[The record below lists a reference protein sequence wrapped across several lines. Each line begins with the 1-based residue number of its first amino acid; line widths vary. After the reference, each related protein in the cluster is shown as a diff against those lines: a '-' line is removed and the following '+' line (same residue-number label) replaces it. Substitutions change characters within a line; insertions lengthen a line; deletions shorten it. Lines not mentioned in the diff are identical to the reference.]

1 MSSPGRGDGGQN
13 VPEING
19 SRVAEI
25 LQQLVRIPSVNPA
38 FPGGTGEAELGRYV
52 EKFLHRLNLPA
63 ERQAVAEGRFNVLG
77 RLPGVSR
84 RKLLLEAHMD
94 TVQTIGMTIPP
105 FDGTIADGKLYGR
118 GACDTKASLAAMLA
132 AIEALALAG
141 VTPEVTIELAA
152 VVDEETTYIGVS
164 ALAGRIQPNAA
175 DYIGAVVGEPTGLAV
190 ISAHK
195 GCCRFYVD
203 VYGIA
208 CHSSNPAQGL
218 NAIDRMSKVLAF
230 LSELHEQ
237 RYPRRVHP
245 LTGPPTV
252 CVTGIQGGIAPNT
265 VPAHCR
271 ITVDRRTV
279 PGEEPLVV
287 HEEMKRQ
294 LEELASAEG
303 LELTV
308 SEPFVIDYAMET
320 NRNEP
325 IVGYLLKAAQTYEPQ
340 ASVRG
345 AAYCSDASK
354 LARAAVPSVVFG
366 PGHISEAHTQDEWIE
381 LSQVEQAACALRDLI
396 LSMKSI
402 PRKMVINR
410 KADSN

>member
-1 MSSPGRGDGGQN
+1 MSSPGRGYDGRI
-13 VPEING
+13 VPDING

-52 EKFLHRLNLPA
+52 EEFLYRLNLPA
-63 ERQAVAEGRFNVLG
+63 ERQVVAGGRFNVLG
-77 RLPGVSR
+77 TLSGRSQ

-105 FDGTIADGKLYGR
+105 FDGRIEGGRLYGR

-141 VTPEVTIELAA
+141 IRPEVTTELAA

-164 ALAGRIQPNAA
+164 ALAERIKPNAA
-175 DYIGAVVGEPTGLAV
+175 DYMGAVVGEPTGLAV

-203 VYGIA
+203 VYGVA
-208 CHSSNPAQGL
+208 CHSSNPAQGV
-218 NAIDRMSKVLAF
+218 NAINQMNKVLTF
-230 LSELHEQ
+230 LSELHES
-237 RYPRRVHP
+237 RYPQRAHP

-265 VPAHCR
+265 VPADCR

-287 HEEMKRQ
+287 YEEMKHQ

-320 NRNEP
+320 DRNEP
-325 IVGYLLKAAQTYEPQ
+325 IVRYLLAATQTYEPQ
-340 ASVRG
+340 ASVQG

-354 LARAAVPSVVFG
+354 LVRVAVPSVVFG

-396 LSMKSI
+396 LS
-402 PRKMVINR
+402 V
-410 KADSN
+410 KAI

>member
-1 MSSPGRGDGGQN
+1 MSSPGRGYDGRI
-13 VPEING
+13 VPDING

-52 EKFLHRLNLPA
+52 EEFLYRLNLPA
-63 ERQAVAEGRFNVLG
+63 ERQVVAGGRFNVLG
-77 RLPGVSR
+77 TLPGRSQ

-105 FDGTIADGKLYGR
+105 FDGRIEGGRLYGR

-141 VTPEVTIELAA
+141 IRPEVTTELAA

-164 ALAGRIQPNAA
+164 ALAERIKPNAA

-195 GCCRFYVD
+195 GCCCFYVD
-203 VYGIA
+203 VYGVA
-208 CHSSNPAQGL
+208 CHSSNPAQGV
-218 NAIDRMSKVLAF
+218 NAINQMNKVLTF
-230 LSELHEQ
+230 LSELHES
-237 RYPRRVHP
+237 RYPQRAHP

-265 VPAHCR
+265 VPADCR

-287 HEEMKRQ
+287 YEEMKHQ

-303 LELTV
+303 VAVTV

-320 NRNEP
+320 DRNEP
-325 IVGYLLKAAQTYEPQ
+325 IVRYLLAATQTYEPQ
-340 ASVRG
+340 ASVQG

-354 LARAAVPSVVFG
+354 LVRVAVPSVVFG

-396 LSMKSI
+396 LS
-402 PRKMVINR
+402 V
-410 KADSN
+410 KAI

>member
-1 MSSPGRGDGGQN
+1 MSSLGKGDSGQI
-13 VPEING
+13 VPDISR

-38 FPGGTGEAELGRYV
+38 FPGGTGEAELGCYV
-52 EKFLHRLNLPA
+52 EEFLHRLHLPV
-63 ERQAVAEGRFNVLG
+63 ERQLVAEGRFNVLG
-77 RLPGVSR
+77 TLPGRSQH
-84 RKLLLEAHMD
+84 KLLLEAHMD

-105 FDGTIADGKLYGR
+105 FDGMIEGGKLYGR

-132 AIEALALAG
+132 AIEVLALAG
-141 VTPEVTIELAA
+141 IRPDVTIELAA

-164 ALAGRIQPNAA
+164 ALGERIQPNAA
-175 DYIGAVVGEPTGLAV
+175 EYIGAVVGEPTGLDI

-203 VYGIA
+203 VNGVA
-208 CHSSNPAQGL
+208 CHSSNPAQGV
-218 NAIDRMSKVLAF
+218 NAIDQTSKVLSL
-230 LSELHEQ
+230 LSELHER
-237 RYPRRVHP
+237 RYPKSAHP

-279 PGEEPLVV
+279 PGEEPFGVY
-287 HEEMKRQ
+287 EEMKRDLEQ
-294 LEELASAEG
+294 LADAEG

-320 NRNEP
+320 DQNEP
-325 IVGYLLKAAQTYEPQ
+325 IVRYLLTATQTYEPQ
-340 ASVRG
+340 ASIQG
-345 AAYCSDASK
+345 APYCSDASK
-354 LARAAVPSVVFG
+354 LVRVAVPSVVFG

-396 LSMKSI
+396 LNVKTI
-402 PRKMVINR
+402 
-410 KADSN
+410 

>member
-1 MSSPGRGDGGQN
+1 MSGPVKGDSGRSMPDISGN
-13 VPEING
+13 
-19 SRVAEI
+19 RVAEI

-38 FPGGTGEAELGRYV
+38 FPGGTGEAELGRCV
-52 EKFLHRLNLPA
+52 EEFLLRLNLPA
-63 ERQAVAEGRFNVLG
+63 ERQVVAEGRFNVLG
-77 RLPGVSR
+77 TLPGLSR

-105 FDGTIADGKLYGR
+105 FDGRIEDGRLYGR

-132 AIEALALAG
+132 AIEAIALAG
-141 VTPEVTIELAA
+141 IRPEVTVELAA
-152 VVDEETTYIGVS
+152 VVDEETTYMGVS
-164 ALAGRIQPNAA
+164 ALAEQIQPNAS

-203 VYGIA
+203 VNGVA
-208 CHSSNPAQGL
+208 CHSSNPAQGV
-218 NAIDRMSKVLAF
+218 NAIDQASRVLSF
-230 LSELHEQ
+230 LSELHDQ
-237 RYPRRVHP
+237 RYPQRSHL

-252 CVTGIQGGIAPNT
+252 CVTGIQGGVAPNT
-265 VPAHCR
+265 VPAQCR

-287 HEEMKRQ
+287 YEEMKRQ
-294 LEELASAEG
+294 LEELAGAEG

-308 SEPFVIDYAMET
+308 SDPFVVDYAMET
-320 NRNEP
+320 NRDEP
-325 IVGYLLKAAQTYEPQ
+325 IVRYLLTAAQTYEPQ
-340 ASVRG
+340 ASIQG

-354 LARAAVPSVVFG
+354 LVRAAVPSVVFG

-396 LSMKSI
+396 LN
-402 PRKMVINR
+402 V
-410 KADSN
+410 KAIS

>member
-1 MSSPGRGDGGQN
+1 MSSVGKGDSGPM
-13 VPEING
+13 VPDINRN
-19 SRVAEI
+19 RVAEI
-25 LQQLVRIPSVNPA
+25 LQQLVRIPSINPA

-52 EKFLHRLNLPA
+52 EEFLLRLNLPA
-63 ERQAVAEGRFNVLG
+63 ERQVVAEGRFNVLG
-77 RLPGVSR
+77 TLPGRSQ

-105 FDGTIADGKLYGR
+105 FDGTIEDGKLYGR

-132 AIEALALAG
+132 AIEVLALAG
-141 VTPEVTIELAA
+141 IRPEVTIELTA

-164 ALAGRIQPNAA
+164 AIAERIQPNAA
-175 DYIGAVVGEPTGLAV
+175 DYIGAVVGEPTGLDI

-203 VYGIA
+203 VNGIA
-208 CHSSNPAQGL
+208 CHSSNPAQGV
-218 NAIDRMSKVLAF
+218 NAIDQTSKVLSF
-230 LSELHEQ
+230 VNELHER
-237 RYPRRVHP
+237 RYPQRAHP

-252 CVTGIQGGIAPNT
+252 CVTGIQGGVAPNT

-287 HEEMKRQ
+287 YEEMKRE

-320 NRNEP
+320 DQKEL
-325 IVGYLLKAAQTYEPQ
+325 IVRYLLTATQMYEPQ
-340 ASVRG
+340 ASIRG

-354 LARAAVPSVVFG
+354 LVRVAVPSVVFG

-396 LSMKSI
+396 LNVKTS
-402 PRKMVINR
+402 
-410 KADSN
+410 

>member
-1 MSSPGRGDGGQN
+1 MSSPGKGYDGRF
-13 VPEING
+13 VPDING

-52 EKFLHRLNLPA
+52 EGFLGRLNLLA
-63 ERQAVAEGRFNVLG
+63 ERQVVAEGRFNVLG
-77 RLPGVSR
+77 TLPGHSR

-105 FDGTIADGKLYGR
+105 FDGRIEGGKLYGR

-132 AIEALALAG
+132 AIEALALADIR
-141 VTPEVTIELAA
+141 PEVTTELAA
-152 VVDEETTYIGVS
+152 VVDEETTYTGVS
-164 ALAGRIQPNAA
+164 ALAERIKPNAA
-175 DYIGAVVGEPTGLAV
+175 DYVGAVVGEPTGLAV
-190 ISAHK
+190 IAAHK

-203 VYGIA
+203 VYGVA
-208 CHSSNPAQGL
+208 CHSSNPAQGV
-218 NAIDRMSKVLAF
+218 NAINQMNKVLTF

-237 RYPRRVHP
+237 RYPQRAHP

-265 VPAHCR
+265 VPADCR

-287 HEEMKRQ
+287 YEEMKRQ
-294 LEELASAEG
+294 LEELASSEG
-303 LELTV
+303 LTLTV
-308 SEPFVIDYAMET
+308 SEPFVTDYAMET
-320 NRNEP
+320 DRNEP
-325 IVGYLLKAAQTYEPQ
+325 IVRYLLAATGTYEPQ
-340 ASVRG
+340 ASVQG

-354 LARAAVPSVVFG
+354 LVRVAVPSVVFG

-396 LSMKSI
+396 LS
-402 PRKMVINR
+402 V
-410 KADSN
+410 KAI